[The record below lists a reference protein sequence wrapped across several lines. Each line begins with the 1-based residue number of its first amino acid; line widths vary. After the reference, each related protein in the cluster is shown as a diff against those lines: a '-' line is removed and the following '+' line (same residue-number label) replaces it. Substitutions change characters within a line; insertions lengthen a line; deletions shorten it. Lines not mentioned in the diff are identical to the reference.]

1 MRAPAVVIFGV
12 VLAIVLTPV
21 AAIAGSLEDGLD
33 AHDSGDYAAALRLW
47 RPLAEQGHAQAQ
59 YNLGVV
65 YRKGQGVLQD
75 YAVALKW
82 YRLAAEQ
89 GFPDAQSDLGFM
101 YDIGQG
107 VPQDYAEAVKWY
119 RLAAEQGHAIAQFN
133 LGIMYDNGQGVPQDH
148 MLAHM
153 WLNLAASRSPPG
165 EDYDEAVQ
173 LRDAVA
179 ERMTPAQI
187 AEAQKLARQWW
198 KRRKQYE

>member
-179 ERMTPAQI
+179 ERMTPVQI